1 MRVFAIAAAVVTATA
16 LLGLTIVYT
25 FMAALGDTPQPWML

>member
-1 MRVFAIAAAVVTATA
+1 MRVFAIVAAVVTATA

-25 FMAALGDTPQPWML
+25 FIAALGDTPQPWML